1 MAWDGASHELGDG
14 PRAMFVAV
22 REEHGGRAGEVAS
35 DGIAV
40 IWCCAGVGAG
50 FALRWA
56 SVRFGVEGGGERSS
70 AEGRER
76 IVCRGLWDCG
86 THSTNFS

>member
-1 MAWDGASHELGDG
+1 
-14 PRAMFVAV
+14 MFVAV

-35 DGIAV
+35 DGCAV
-40 IWCCAGVGAG
+40 VRCWAGVGAG

-70 AEGRER
+70 VEDREECLSR
-76 IVCRGLWDCG
+76 ALGLWNALDDFQLNVTG
-86 THSTNFS
+86 TLGR